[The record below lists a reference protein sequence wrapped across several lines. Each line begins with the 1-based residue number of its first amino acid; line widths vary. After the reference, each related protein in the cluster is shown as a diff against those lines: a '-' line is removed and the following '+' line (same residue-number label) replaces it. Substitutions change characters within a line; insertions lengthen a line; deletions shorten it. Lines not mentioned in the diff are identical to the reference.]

1 MREPD
6 RKGVTRLIAGYAA
19 IVFIL
24 PYLAIKI
31 AWISGI
37 PVGMPDKNLVA
48 APSMLALNILTFFMD
63 AVAIL
68 LALTFAHRWGLRA
81 HPWPVLFPM
90 WVGMGF
96 LAPIAVATPITAL
109 ARMLG
114 LDSSEGSSYEA
125 GAGGQSMLEPW
136 VTKMVYTSFVGQG
149 LFLMTAFI
157 LYAHARWGAS
167 LQTRIGD
174 VQPPRPAIA
183 ILGNAAS
190 VVAAAVG
197 LLHLFW
203 AAGAPL
209 GLPARLLRGQ
219 GANFYLTQATFG
231 LAALCAAAGI
241 VMLVNR
247 LGRWPI
253 WLPLSLAW
261 TGAGAMFS
269 WGSWLLLA
277 NALTF
282 SRGESAWLLTVPNIM
297 KTGAG
302 LLIGA
307 LIGPLVASSTRVSYL
322 IATPP
327 K

>member
-1 MREPD
+1 MHEPA
-6 RKGVTRLIAGYAA
+6 RKCLTRLIARYVP

-48 APSMLALNILTFFMD
+48 APSMLAVNLLTFFMD

-68 LALTFAHRWGLRA
+68 LALTFVHRWGLRA
-81 HPWPVLFPM
+81 PPWPALFPM

-96 LAPIAVATPITAL
+96 LAPIAVAVPITIL

-114 LDSSEGSSYEA
+114 LDSIQHSSYET
-125 GAGGQSMLEPW
+125 GAGEQSLVEPW
-136 VTKMVYTSFVGQG
+136 VTKTVYTSFLVQG
-149 LFLMTAFI
+149 LVLVMAFL
-157 LYAHARWGAS
+157 LYAAAGWGAS

-219 GANFYLTQATFG
+219 GANF
-231 LAALCAAAGI
+231 
-241 VMLVNR
+241 
-247 LGRWPI
+247 
-253 WLPLSLAW
+253 
-261 TGAGAMFS
+261 
-269 WGSWLLLA
+269 
-277 NALTF
+277 
-282 SRGESAWLLTVPNIM
+282 
-297 KTGAG
+297 
-302 LLIGA
+302 
-307 LIGPLVASSTRVSYL
+307 
-322 IATPP
+322 
-327 K
+327 

>member
-1 MREPD
+1 
-6 RKGVTRLIAGYAA
+6 
-19 IVFIL
+19 
-24 PYLAIKI
+24 
-31 AWISGI
+31 
-37 PVGMPDKNLVA
+37 
-48 APSMLALNILTFFMD
+48 
-63 AVAIL
+63 
-68 LALTFAHRWGLRA
+68 
-81 HPWPVLFPM
+81 
-90 WVGMGF
+90 
-96 LAPIAVATPITAL
+96 
-109 ARMLG
+109 
-114 LDSSEGSSYEA
+114 
-125 GAGGQSMLEPW
+125 W
-136 VTKMVYTSFVGQG
+136 VTKTVYTSFIVQG
-149 LFLMTAFI
+149 LFLMMAFI

-261 TGAGAMFS
+261 TGSGSMFS
-269 WGSWLLLA
+269 WGAWLLLA
-277 NALTF
+277 NALKL
-282 SRGESAWLLTVPNIM
+282 SRGES
-297 KTGAG
+297 
-302 LLIGA
+302 
-307 LIGPLVASSTRVSYL
+307 
-322 IATPP
+322 
-327 K
+327 